1 MKDELRIA
9 VCRAI
14 GWTYEKAGSRVVEPL
29 LWMELVCGY
38 CKAVVTKTT
47 RFRWDEHDHCGPGGG
62 TCGGGQWT
70 LFQGVWIHNGQ
81 VKPLPELSLDLMHE
95 LENGLTDDEYRQWLN
110 HLIESRNKDCIPLC
124 RCHSATA
131 EQRAQ
136 AWVKLKGKGEK

>member
-14 GWTYEKAGSRVVEPL
+14 GWKRQKSTNPDFDWVWIEPNGG
-29 LWMELVCGY
+29 GY
-38 CKAVVTKTT
+38 CYA
-47 RFRWDEHDHCGPGGG
+47 
-62 TCGGGQWT
+62 
-70 LFQGVWIHNGQ
+70 
-81 VKPLPELSLDLMHE
+81 LPELSLDLMHE